1 MHFES
6 GRCAAAIPDWCASP
20 LGHHRH
26 APQLF
31 YYLQNFIANI
41 SSSHLQRH
49 NHGLHVLYACAPRT
63 ARALAA
69 QALGR
74 TFPVHAACAATA
86 PRPPPP
92 GLAPRPTSH
101 APPFDSADGA
111 SLQPAAEL

>member
-6 GRCAAAIPDWCASP
+6 GRCAPRPSHRLWCVSAITDMSRSSSTTCKTS
-20 LGHHRH
+20 
-26 APQLF
+26 
-31 YYLQNFIANI
+31 IANI

-74 TFPVHAACAATA
+74 TFPVHAACAAPQLTS
-86 PRPPPP
+86 RP
-92 GLAPRPTSH
+92 
-101 APPFDSADGA
+101 
-111 SLQPAAEL
+111 